1 MEHDEGPIKPVE
13 EWEHVDLAL
22 YLTPATGRI
31 RLIVETPRLEA
42 VLGKTHR
49 TEF

>member
-1 MEHDEGPIKPVE
+1 VVAEG
-13 EWEHVDLAL
+13 D
-22 YLTPATGRI
+22 
-31 RLIVETPRLEA
+31 RLNCVVPELEA

>member
-1 MEHDEGPIKPVE
+1 MTEGSRPNCMVPE
-13 EWEHVDLAL
+13 
-22 YLTPATGRI
+22 
-31 RLIVETPRLEA
+31 LEA